1 MPLTPGARLGPY
13 EIIALIG
20 AGGMGEVYRA
30 SDPRLGREVA
40 IKVLPKDFSAD
51 PERLRR
57 FEQEAR
63 AASALN
69 HPNILTIFDVG
80 THGDVPYVV
89 SELLDGETLRQRLA
103 GAPLPPRKAMDYAS
117 QIAEGLAAAQ
127 EKGIVHRDLKPE
139 NLFVMG
145 DGRVKI
151 LDFGL
156 AKVTR
161 PEVPIALLT
170 QAPTSIAETEPGLV
184 MGTVGYMSPEQVRGL
199 PADPRSDI
207 FAFGAILYEMLT
219 GQRAFRGSS
228 PADTMSAILKEEP
241 ELAASLPGATPTL
254 ARIVR
259 RCLEKSPQERFQSA
273 RDLAFSLRES
283 SSASASPPS
292 VLSPGSRSRAFLWL
306 APLGL
311 VALLAALI
319 AADAGGLRE
328 RLFGSSASTPIQ
340 SLAVLPLENLSH
352 DPEQEYFADGMTE
365 VLIADI
371 SQISALRVISRTSV
385 MGYKGAKKPLPEVAR
400 ALNVD
405 ALVEGS
411 ILRSGD
417 RVRITVQLIEAKSD
431 RHLWAKSYERDLKDV
446 LVLQNEVARAIAG
459 EIRVALTPQERS
471 RLRTQRAID
480 PEALNAYLIGRRY
493 LDEGSPE
500 GLQKAIKYFHDALDK
515 EPRYALAY
523 TGIADYYSILPF
535 YSRLAPK
542 DAFPQAK
549 AAVTKALEID
559 EGLAEAHASLAYV
572 LAYYD
577 WDWKGAER
585 EFKRALEL
593 NPSYASA
600 HHSYSRYLAARGRLE
615 EATTEIE
622 RAQELDPLEILL
634 KANKAMLAYFGGRYD
649 QAISELQVTLELNPD
664 FPVAIWGLGLSYEQ
678 KGMFEK
684 ALASMQKAT
693 GLSPSLNFKAS
704 LGHTYAA
711 AGKRREV
718 QSVIDA
724 LAEQS
729 KQRYVPAYYF
739 ALIYVGLGDKDRA
752 FHWLEKAFEERS
764 TLLAYLRLDPR
775 LAGLRSDPRFADL
788 IRRIGLSG

>member
-1 MPLTPGARLGPY
+1 
-13 EIIALIG
+13 
-20 AGGMGEVYRA
+20 MGEVYRA
-30 SDPRLGREVA
+30 RDPRLGREVA
-40 IKVLPKDFSAD
+40 IKILPKDFSAD

-80 THGDVPYVV
+80 TNGEVPYVV
-89 SELLDGETLRQRLA
+89 SELLEGETLRQRLA
-103 GAPLPPRKAMDYAS
+103 GAALPARKAMEYAS

-139 NLFVMG
+139 NLFVMA

-161 PEVPIALLT
+161 PDVPSALLT
-170 QAPTSIAETEPGLV
+170 QAPTSITQTEPGLV
-184 MGTVGYMSPEQVRGL
+184 MGTLGYMSPEQVRGQ

-219 GQRAFRGSS
+219 GKRAFRGSS
-228 PADTMSAILKEEP
+228 PADTISAILKEEP
-241 ELAASLPGATPTL
+241 ELAATVPGVTPALT
-254 ARIVR
+254 RIVR

-283 SSASASPPS
+283 SSASIGSQSTLPRA
-292 VLSPGSRSRAFLWL
+292 PGSRAVLRL

-311 VALLAALI
+311 LALLAALI
-319 AADAGGLRE
+319 AANPGGLRD
-328 RLFGSSASTPIQ
+328 RLLGTSSSATIQ
-340 SLAVLPLENLSH
+340 SLAVLPLENLSR
-352 DPEQEYFADGMTE
+352 DPEQEYFADGMTQE
-365 VLIADI
+365 LIADI

-385 MGYKGAKKPLPEVAR
+385 MGYKGARKSLPEVAR

-411 ILRSGD
+411 VLRSGD
-417 RVRITVQLIEAKSD
+417 QVRITVQLIEAKGD

-446 LVLQNEVARAIAG
+446 LALQSEVARAIAG
-459 EIRVALTPQERS
+459 EIRVAISPQEEA
-471 RLRTQRAID
+471 RLRTQRPID
-480 PEALNAYLIGRRY
+480 PQALNAYLIGRHL

-500 GLQKAIKYFHDALDK
+500 GLLEAIKYFQEALEK

-535 YSRLAPK
+535 YSRLSPK

-549 AAVTKALEID
+549 AAAKKALEID
-559 EGLAEAHASLAYV
+559 EELAEAHASLAYV
-572 LAYYD
+572 LAYYE
-577 WDWKGAER
+577 WDWAGAER

-634 KANKAMLAYFGGRYD
+634 KANKAMLAYFGGQYD
-649 QAISELQVTLELNPD
+649 QAIGELEVTLELNPD

-678 KGMFEK
+678 KGMYEK
-684 ALASMQKAT
+684 ALASMQKT
-693 GLSPSLNFKAS
+693 TSLSPSLNFKAS

-711 AGKRREV
+711 AGKRREA
-718 QSVIDA
+718 QEVID
-724 LAEQS
+724 LLVEKS
-729 KQRYVPAYYF
+729 KEKYVPSYYF
-739 ALIYVGLGDKDRA
+739 ALIYAGLGEKDRA
-752 FHWLEKAFEERS
+752 FDWLEKAVTERS
-764 TLLAYLRLDPR
+764 TLLAYLQMDPR
-775 LAGLRSDPRFADL
+775 IAGLRSDPRFAD
-788 IRRIGLSG
+788 IVRRIGLS